1 MGSCSCS
8 KSFYISNW

>member
-8 KSFYISNW
+8 CCSTGVT